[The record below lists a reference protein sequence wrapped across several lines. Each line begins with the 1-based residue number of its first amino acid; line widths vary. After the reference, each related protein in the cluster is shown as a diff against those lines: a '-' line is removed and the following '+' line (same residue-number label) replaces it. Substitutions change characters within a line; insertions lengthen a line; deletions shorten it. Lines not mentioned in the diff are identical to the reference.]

1 MSPQKGPVILA
12 DDAPHILVVDDDRRL
27 RDLLGRFLTEHGY
40 RVSLAK
46 DSADARAL
54 MTVFIFDG
62 LVLDVMMPGENGF
75 DLAKSLRS
83 TSQVPIMMLTA
94 RTDVEDRITGLE
106 IGADDYLPK
115 PFEPRE
121 LLLRIQ
127 NMLRRTAAEAAADRA
142 AITPDQVRFGEYV
155 YSRERG
161 ELRRG
166 EELVRLTDRERELMR
181 LLTERPGETVTRDV
195 IGAGEDVSDRTVDV
209 QINRL
214 RRKIEIDPS
223 NPIYLQTVRGI
234 GYRIMAN

>member
-27 RDLLGRFLTEHGY
+27 RELLGRFLMDHGY

-54 MTVFIFDG
+54 MTLFIFDG

-75 DLAKSLRS
+75 DFAKSLRL
-83 TSQVPIMMLTA
+83 TSHVPIMMLTA
-94 RTDVEDRITGLE
+94 RTDVEDRIKGLE

-121 LLLRIQ
+121 LLLRLQ

-142 AITPDQVRFGEYV
+142 SVAPDQVAFGEFMFL
-155 YSRERG
+155 RERG

-166 EELVRLTDRERELMR
+166 DEPVRLTDRERELMV
-181 LLTERPGETVTRDV
+181 LLTERPGETVTRDM
-195 IGAGEDVSDRTVDV
+195 IGAGEEVSDRTVDV

-214 RRKIEIDPS
+214 RRKIEADPS
-223 NPIYLQTVRGI
+223 NPVYLQTVRGV
-234 GYRIMAN
+234 GYRLLVN